1 MTQYSKVFGPTDSV
15 ADTKTPVGTA
25 ASLRP
30 GACIIKEIWVA
41 KGNVVAAKECAGFIT
56 IEAPGLD
63 GPHHYAYG
71 NGVGATGGATGGGGA
86 GPSEK
91 IECSIP
97 IAAEAIVT
105 TSVTDAEVA
114 KDVTVELGFNR
125 GGGRNVYSYVLG
137 GAGVDPAADTL
148 LALTDK
154 LTGAT
159 VKIGKSGRIK
169 EIRFAAG
176 NIVDAKA
183 ASCKVELIL
192 PVKKGPWEYAF
203 GSGTG
208 ADLGANHEF
217 ADVRDVD
224 IPVEAKDT
232 IIVNVTAAEALDSAT
247 LSFQVV

>member
-1 MTQYSKVFGPTDSV
+1 MTQFSKVFGPTDSA
-15 ADTKTPVGTA
+15 ADTKTTVGTA
-25 ASLRP
+25 AALRP
-30 GACIIKEIWVA
+30 SATIIKEIWVA

-56 IEAPGLD
+56 IEAPDLD

-91 IECSIP
+91 IDCSIP
-97 IAAEAIVT
+97 IGAGAIVT
-105 TSVTDAEVA
+105 ISVTDAEVA
-114 KDVTVELGFNR
+114 KDVTVELGFNK

-154 LTGAT
+154 LTGVA
-159 VKIGKSGRIK
+159 VKMGRNGRIK
-169 EIRFAAG
+169 EIRYAAG

-183 ASCKVELIL
+183 ASAKVEIIH
-192 PVKKGPWEYAF
+192 PTKKGPWEYAF
-203 GSGTG
+203 GFGTG

-224 IPVEAKDT
+224 IPVSAQDV
-232 IIVNVTAAEALDSAT
+232 IVVNITAAEALDSAT
-247 LSFQVV
+247 LSMQVV

>member
-1 MTQYSKVFGPTDSV
+1 MTQYSKVYGPTDSA
-15 ADTKTPVGTA
+15 ADTITTVGAA

-30 GACIIKEIWVA
+30 EACIIKEIWVA
-41 KGNVVAAKECAGFIT
+41 KGNVVAAKECVGFIT
-56 IEAPGLD
+56 IAAPGLD

-91 IECSIP
+91 IDCSIP
-97 IAAEAIVT
+97 IKPGALVT
-105 TSVTDAEVA
+105 VSVTDAEVA
-114 KDVTVELGFNR
+114 KDVTVEIGFNR

-137 GAGVDPAADTL
+137 GAGIDPAADTL
-148 LALTDK
+148 LALVDK
-154 LTGAT
+154 MTGVA
-159 VKIGKSGRIK
+159 VKIGKAGRIK
-169 EIRFAAG
+169 EIRYAAG

-183 ASCKVELIL
+183 ASAKVEFIL
-192 PVKKGPWEYAF
+192 PTIKGPWEYAF
-203 GSGTG
+203 GYGTG

-224 IPVEAKDT
+224 IPVTANDVL
-232 IIVNVTAAEALDSAT
+232 IINITSAEALDSAT